1 MLTLETGLTRELKI
15 ARLAKIR
22 QNFAV
27 YFGFTSNDTIIT
39 AQNYAST
46 AATQPPLS
54 TLTTTS
60 TGNAAA
66 LHQRFNI
73 GRGDP
78 MLRGIT
84 GIFLEGDGYALSAM
98 SGNRSIANK
107 LKEAIT
113 PESATTRTPEQIENF
128 NRFITMFYSSDHRD
142 FTPPA
147 NMDNLTTFQPTLD
160 KIGFNPPVANNPTTV
175 NEQESKRALSAF
187 MMKHP
192 VLVPSEKNSDLLSVF
207 FNAIP
212 SLELTRATPVMNV
225 RIFSK
230 KQVFRSDENGK
241 LSSVSLPKFLEGAIN
256 INENSQ
262 NSGQYSVLRAISL
275 ANQVTSSSPLAD
287 GTVPDT
293 TKDFQYYSV
302 SGMELFQSPQT
313 LVNPDAAKIR
323 SNFLALP
330 IDPFRPLA
338 TIKSFDVD
346 VKSTGYGLISTKQ
359 SKLEIVLHDR
369 SRMGEFADILKPDRA
384 GTGGGFIEV
393 EYGWAHPDGLSV
405 GNEETKNDF
414 AELLNLTRS
423 IDHYTVTNSSFSFDD
438 VGQVNI
444 ILNLIS
450 RGVSEMSELSITGEQ
465 NELRQQL
472 QHIREIA
479 EAITQLTSQV
489 YRPRQNR
496 QGDSGDD
503 NREEIRGHQML
514 GAAGD
519 ATNFLILSPELITSY
534 RQLIA
539 ALEARAGT
547 GNNRNN
553 AAINLRDKIKDLVG
567 DDPTS
572 NATTPRRGSTS
583 TERGGL
589 LGQVRRTVNSSI
601 KAALELMNHDTR
613 DGNSATNRDAFF
625 NVLDNSRKT
634 QINSWAR
641 AGRQEGV
648 RRSQQQTNND
658 NAELLNID
666 NSSIPA
672 VISLGTI
679 IMSLVAKPLAGMK
692 VNGVPKFKEVQV
704 YFYAFNP
711 KAGCMSKYNIA
722 QFPIFTKYFAREY
735 SRYRLQTAG
744 RSATVSITDFMTFLH
759 DKIIDDTMNPAYGI
773 NRLYKAG
780 REGPEVNGNADTFDR
795 ELRRIMIGA
804 NIGASPDFQ
813 QPMLTYD
820 IESCPSVDSPSQT
833 ILKIHVV
840 DRTNSTRSPLRELL
854 TLSINDTL
862 SSVSTFP
869 DSRNEA
875 ATIETNE
882 QDHQGDRH
890 NTSTAAAE
898 RASALKQNWRDCYA
912 EIQQHALDLDLI
924 EDVSR
929 ITINNAGEP
938 VQRTLTPAAAP
949 SYRFKG
955 GSDRLKSMI
964 MEYTPHVIYGAMNT
978 AIKQASLSTQA
989 NAALSTI
996 NMLRAG
1002 NADAILATGE
1012 QPGGIPMQIYP
1023 VQLSLTS
1030 LGCPFIRY
1038 SQELFVDFG
1047 TNTTADN
1054 LYYVTSIQHRLTPG
1068 EFTTTM
1074 KLTPCDAFPA
1084 YRNFIGQLNDGANRL
1099 IALGPAT
1106 PAPSATASVPAGSAA
1121 SGGGSGGSGGGGA
1134 HGRGRGAAHQHQ
1146 ELSTNPERRA
1156 AQQAARDRVAER
1168 QRRDLLT
1175 DAQRQAEDEQIQ
1187 RDHQNIENAM
1197 AAESELSN
1205 PEAVAARAQQAG
1217 SAARTRSGAAA
1228 IITGLSPQQTNQI
1241 ENTVARNWRRMHS
1254 VQDNGHTQYENEA
1267 AATTAAARRRAAAVR
1282 AEQSAT
1288 RETLDSV
1295 RFNPRE

>member
-22 QNFAV
+22 RNFAT

-46 AATQPPLS
+46 VATQPPLS

-60 TGNAAA
+60 TGNTAA
-66 LHQRFNI
+66 LQQRFNI

-98 SGNRSIANK
+98 SGDRSIANQ
-107 LKEAIT
+107 LKQAIAPGT
-113 PESATTRTPEQIENF
+113 GTTRTPEQIENF
-128 NRFITMFYSSDHRD
+128 NRFITMFYSPPNN
-142 FTPPA
+142 FIPPA
-147 NMDNLTTFQPTLD
+147 NMDTLTTFQPTLD
-160 KIGFNPPVANNPTTV
+160 RIGFNTPVTTNPTTV
-175 NEQESKRALSAF
+175 DEQESKQALSAF

-230 KQVFRSDENGK
+230 NQVFRSDESGK

-262 NSGQYSVLRAISL
+262 NPRQYSVLRAISL

-287 GTVPDT
+287 GSVPDT

-384 GTGGGFIEV
+384 GAGGGFIEV
-393 EYGWAHPDGLSV
+393 EYGWSHPDGLSV
-405 GNEETKNDF
+405 EHEEIKNDF

-472 QHIREIA
+472 QHIRAIA

-489 YRPRQNR
+489 YRPRPE
-496 QGDSGDD
+496 GASGDD

-519 ATNFLILSPELITSY
+519 ATNFLILSPELIASY
-534 RQLIA
+534 RQLKA
-539 ALEARAGT
+539 ALEARSGS

-553 AAINLRDKIKDLVG
+553 AAISLRNKIIELVG
-567 DDPTS
+567 DDPNS
-572 NATTPRRGSTS
+572 NATTPRRGNTA
-583 TERGGL
+583 TERGGFV
-589 LGQVRRTVNSSI
+589 GQARRTVNSSI
-601 KAALELMNHDTR
+601 KAALELMNR
-613 DGNSATNRDAFF
+613 GSSRSSATSRDAFF
-625 NVLDNSRKT
+625 SVLDNRRT
-634 QINSWAR
+634 TEINGWAS

-648 RRSQQQTNND
+648 RRSREQTAAD
-658 NAELLNID
+658 EGELLNID
-666 NSSIPA
+666 ESHSSIPK

-692 VNGVPKFKEVQV
+692 VNGVRKFKEVQV

-711 KAGCMSKYNIA
+711 KAGCMSQYNIA

-773 NRLYKAG
+773 NSLYKPG
-780 REGPEVNGNADTFDR
+780 REGPEAKGNADTFDR

-882 QDHQGDRH
+882 QNHQNDRH

-898 RASALKQNWRDCYA
+898 RADALRKNWRDCHS
-912 EIQQHALDLDLI
+912 EIQQHALALDLI
-924 EDVSR
+924 EDVSTV
-929 ITINNAGEP
+929 TINNSGE
-938 VQRTLTPAAAP
+938 VVRRTLTPAPAP

-955 GSDRLKSMI
+955 GSDKLKSMI
-964 MEYTPHVIYGAMNT
+964 MEYTPHVIYGAMHT

-989 NAALSTI
+989 NATLSTI
-996 NMLRAG
+996 NMVRAG

-1106 PAPSATASVPAGSAA
+1106 PAATATAPVPAGSAA
-1121 SGGGSGGSGGGGA
+1121 SGGGGGA
-1134 HGRGRGAAHQHQ
+1134 HGRGGDQGH
-1146 ELSTNPERRA
+1146 NRRRLPNDSVV
-1156 AQQAARDRVAER
+1156 ARP
-1168 QRRDLLT
+1168 QPT
-1175 DAQRQAEDEQIQ
+1175 
-1187 RDHQNIENAM
+1187 
-1197 AAESELSN
+1197 AAE
-1205 PEAVAARAQQAG
+1205 AG
-1217 SAARTRSGAAA
+1217 TRTAAA
-1228 IITGLSPQQTNQI
+1228 PTRTAAAPTITGLSTGDSI
-1241 ENTVARNWRRMHS
+1241 I
-1254 VQDNGHTQYENEA
+1254 A
-1267 AATTAAARRRAAAVR
+1267 AAYVTYYNEYMRRNNNTRGGDFLTP
-1282 AEQSAT
+1282 EQFVNQ
-1288 RETLDSV
+1288 RQQRRLYQSV
-1295 RFNPRE
+1295 RNIHSPLYDPDAED

>member
-1 MLTLETGLTRELKI
+1 MLTLETGLSRELKI

-22 QNFAV
+22 RNFAV
-27 YFGFTSNDTIIT
+27 YFGFASNDAIIT

-46 AATQPPLS
+46 VATQPPLS

-66 LHQRFNI
+66 LHQRFSI
-73 GRGDP
+73 GRGDL
-78 MLRGIT
+78 MLRDIT
-84 GIFLEGDGYALSAM
+84 KIFLEGDGYALSAM
-98 SGNRSIANK
+98 SGDRSIANQ
-107 LKEAIT
+107 LKQAIT
-113 PESATTRTPEQIENF
+113 PSSGTTRTPEQIENF
-128 NRFITMFYSSDHRD
+128 NRFITMFYSPSTRQT
-142 FTPPA
+142 FTLPA
-147 NMDNLTTFQPTLD
+147 NMDTLTTFQPTLD
-160 KIGFNPPVANNPTTV
+160 RIGFNPHVATNPTTI
-175 NEQESKRALSAF
+175 NEEESKLALSAF

-230 KQVFRSDENGK
+230 KQVFRSDESGK
-241 LSSVSLPKFLEGAIN
+241 LSCVSLPKFLEGAIN

-262 NSGQYSVLRAISL
+262 NLGQYSVLRAISL

-287 GTVPDT
+287 GTVRDT
-293 TKDFQYYSV
+293 TKDFQYYSI

-384 GTGGGFIEV
+384 GAGGGFIEV

-405 GNEETKNDF
+405 ENEEIKNDF

-423 IDHYTVTNSSFSFDD
+423 IDHYSVVNSSFSFDD

-489 YRPRQNR
+489 YRPRPE
-496 QGDSGDD
+496 GASGDD

-534 RQLIA
+534 RRLQA
-539 ALEARAGT
+539 ALDARAGS

-553 AAINLRDKIKDLVG
+553 AAISLRNKIQDLVG
-567 DDPTS
+567 DDQNS
-572 NATTPRRGSTS
+572 NETTPRRGNTA

-589 LGQVRRTVNSSI
+589 LGQVRRTVNNSI
-601 KAALELMNHDTR
+601 KAALELMNR
-613 DGNSATNRDAFF
+613 GSPRSSATSRDAFLS
-625 NVLDNSRKT
+625 VLDNARTAK
-634 QINSWAR
+634 INEWAQ

-648 RRSQQQTNND
+648 RRSREQAAAD
-658 NAELLNID
+658 EGELLNID
-666 NSSIPA
+666 ESHSSIPK

-679 IMSLVAKPLAGMK
+679 IMSLVAKPLAGIK

-704 YFYAFNP
+704 YFYSFNP
-711 KAGCMSKYNIA
+711 KAGCMSRYNIA

-773 NRLYKAG
+773 NSLYKAG
-780 REGPEVNGNADTFDR
+780 REGPEAKGNADTFDR
-795 ELRRIMIGA
+795 DLRGIMIRE
-804 NIGASPDFQ
+804 NISASPDFQ

-869 DSRNEA
+869 DSRNET
-875 ATIETNE
+875 ATIDINE
-882 QDHQGDRH
+882 QNIQDTNNGHGDSR
-890 NTSTAAAE
+890 TAAE
-898 RASALKQNWRDCYA
+898 RADALRQNWRDCYS
-912 EIQQHALDLDLI
+912 EIQQHALDLD
-924 EDVSR
+924 
-929 ITINNAGEP
+929 
-938 VQRTLTPAAAP
+938 P
-949 SYRFKG
+949 S
-955 GSDRLKSMI
+955 L
-964 MEYTPHVIYGAMNT
+964 
-978 AIKQASLSTQA
+978 
-989 NAALSTI
+989 
-996 NMLRAG
+996 
-1002 NADAILATGE
+1002 
-1012 QPGGIPMQIYP
+1012 
-1023 VQLSLTS
+1023 
-1030 LGCPFIRY
+1030 
-1038 SQELFVDFG
+1038 
-1047 TNTTADN
+1047 
-1054 LYYVTSIQHRLTPG
+1054 
-1068 EFTTTM
+1068 
-1074 KLTPCDAFPA
+1074 
-1084 YRNFIGQLNDGANRL
+1084 
-1099 IALGPAT
+1099 
-1106 PAPSATASVPAGSAA
+1106 
-1121 SGGGSGGSGGGGA
+1121 
-1134 HGRGRGAAHQHQ
+1134 
-1146 ELSTNPERRA
+1146 
-1156 AQQAARDRVAER
+1156 
-1168 QRRDLLT
+1168 
-1175 DAQRQAEDEQIQ
+1175 
-1187 RDHQNIENAM
+1187 
-1197 AAESELSN
+1197 
-1205 PEAVAARAQQAG
+1205 
-1217 SAARTRSGAAA
+1217 
-1228 IITGLSPQQTNQI
+1228 
-1241 ENTVARNWRRMHS
+1241 
-1254 VQDNGHTQYENEA
+1254 
-1267 AATTAAARRRAAAVR
+1267 
-1282 AEQSAT
+1282 
-1288 RETLDSV
+1288 
-1295 RFNPRE
+1295 